1 MIIMLFMTEYI
12 ISIIYKNEKIIIF
25 QQMRKV
31 WDKDL

>member
-1 MIIMLFMTEYI
+1 MTEYI